1 MTYLPSLLACAV
13 CMAPGHKTTEA
24 IGYAI
29 LALLLVM
36 VPLFI
41 GVIAFFVK
49 INRRARAFAAATAAA
64 EVEPD
69 TLA

>member
-1 MTYLPSLLACAV
+1 MASFSSFLACAV

-29 LALLLVM
+29 LALLLFM

-41 GVIAFFVK
+41 GLVAFVINL
-49 INRRARAFAAATAAA
+49 NRRARAVAAQEAQEAQG
-64 EVEPD
+64 
-69 TLA
+69 LA

>member
-1 MTYLPSLLACAV
+1 MNSSLITVACAV

-24 IGYAI
+24 IGFAI

-36 VPLFI
+36 VPVFV

-49 INRRARAFAAATAAA
+49 INRKAKAFAAAEQEQA
-64 EVEPD
+64 
-69 TLA
+69 LA

>member
-1 MTYLPSLLACAV
+1 MTSSFFTFACAV

-36 VPLFI
+36 VPVFG

-49 INRRARAFAAATAAA
+49 INRRAKAVAAA
-64 EVEPD
+64 EQEEALV
-69 TLA
+69 

>member
-1 MTYLPSLLACAV
+1 MNSSLFTFACAV

-24 IGYAI
+24 IGFAI

-36 VPLFI
+36 VPIFV

-49 INRRARAFAAATAAA
+49 INRRAKALAA
-64 EVEPD
+64 VEQGQA
-69 TLA
+69 LA

>member
-1 MTYLPSLLACAV
+1 MNSSLFTLACAV

-24 IGYAI
+24 IGFAI

-36 VPLFI
+36 VPVFV

-49 INRRARAFAAATAAA
+49 INRRAKAFAAAEQEQA
-64 EVEPD
+64 
-69 TLA
+69 LA

>member
-1 MTYLPSLLACAV
+1 MNSSLFTVACAV

-24 IGYAI
+24 IGFAI

-36 VPLFI
+36 VPVFV

-49 INRRARAFAAATAAA
+49 INRKAKAFAAAEQEQA
-64 EVEPD
+64 
-69 TLA
+69 LA